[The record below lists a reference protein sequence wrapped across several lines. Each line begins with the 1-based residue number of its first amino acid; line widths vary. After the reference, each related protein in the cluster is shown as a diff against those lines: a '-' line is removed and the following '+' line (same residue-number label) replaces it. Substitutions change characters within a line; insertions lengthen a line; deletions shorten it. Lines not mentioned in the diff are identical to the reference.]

1 MRRRGEFKISLREPR
16 DGEILRRFLRA
27 VKNKEC
33 ALGMGCYLKLEQV
46 GEILLVVISKSCLW

>member
-1 MRRRGEFKISLREPR
+1 MRRRGEFKISLRDPR

-46 GEILLVVISKSCLW
+46 G